1 MRLRLTPREQGF
13 YPLFTS
19 AAELLVTGAD
29 LLARLVAAE
38 MSERAELAAQLKAAE
53 HACDEITHSV
63 LRMLNTTF
71 VTPFDRDDIYRLAS
85 ALDDVMDAMEAAAEV
100 LVLYHVE
107 TLPAGIG
114 QQVDV
119 LRRTAAVTAEAM
131 PRLRSMN
138 GLEDYWIEVN
148 RLENEADQ
156 VYRHLLAEL
165 FTEGAYPVLTVLKL
179 KEVIDDLEDAADMF
193 EKVAHQV
200 ESIALKEA

>member
-165 FTEGAYPVLTVLKL
+165 FTEGAYSVLDVLKL